1 MILREQVQSQRERLG
16 NSEKEN
22 VDQAKQI
29 FVLNQE
35 LDYESIKNDQIVRK
49 TDRISTELQARN
61 LIDKSKLDQ
70 VVQQYEKVIE
80 GLEAQITAASENNPF
95 DKQFGSI
102 FSFLLSY

>member
-35 LDYESIKNDQIVRK
+35 LDYESIKND
-49 TDRISTELQARN
+49 
-61 LIDKSKLDQ
+61 
-70 VVQQYEKVIE
+70 
-80 GLEAQITAASENNPF
+80 
-95 DKQFGSI
+95 
-102 FSFLLSY
+102 